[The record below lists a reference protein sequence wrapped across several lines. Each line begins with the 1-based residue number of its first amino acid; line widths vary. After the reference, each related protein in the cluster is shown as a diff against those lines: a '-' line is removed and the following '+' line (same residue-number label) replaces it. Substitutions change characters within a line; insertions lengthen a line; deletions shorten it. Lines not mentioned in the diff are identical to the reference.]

1 MRVSREVLSSKI
13 RRYDPN
19 LLDIHY
25 IDHTKALVNDASS
38 HFLELQYIDKF
49 ANKFYSLLRK
59 STKIHGELK
68 DLMKSFQITKL
79 DVLQIH
85 QIRWLFGGNTI
96 ERLVKLMPILLK
108 D

>member
-38 HFLELQYIDKF
+38 HFLEL
-49 ANKFYSLLRK
+49 
-59 STKIHGELK
+59 
-68 DLMKSFQITKL
+68 
-79 DVLQIH
+79 
-85 QIRWLFGGNTI
+85 
-96 ERLVKLMPILLK
+96 
-108 D
+108 